1 VGERERTARRGLSVH
16 DARLPRAVEFGIIEP
31 PKKGFN
37 MKSLAIKAAA
47 WATISILALSTPSW
61 AATEIRM
68 ALTDPI
74 GSTVYRAMT
83 DVFKRRVEELTKGQI
98 TVTLFPNS
106 QLGTYK
112 EALEQIHGGVL
123 TSLYESI
130 GTIAPWN
137 PIAGIESVPYLY
149 KDERAFFQKW
159 RSPAG
164 HELLDQLAKNSGF
177 RLVGPAFRGFRVM
190 STNQKVEKVE
200 DVAGM
205 KLRVPAIKIYMD
217 TWKAFGANP
226 TPLAFE
232 EVFTAIQQGVV
243 AGQENPVTV
252 IYDNHFDEVCKY
264 LILTNHAAETVG
276 AIFNESWWQKLPPEN
291 RHAIETAATET
302 SDWLRDFTR
311 QNESRQIDQLRAKGM
326 TLIKPDI
333 SGFVARGK
341 TVSLDPELA
350 EWVKRLDA
358 VEP

>member
-1 VGERERTARRGLSVH
+1 M
-16 DARLPRAVEFGIIEP
+16 
-31 PKKGFN
+31 N
-37 MKSLAIKAAA
+37 SLAIKTAVC
-47 WATISILALSTPSW
+47 ATVGALAFAPACQ

-68 ALTDPI
+68 ALTDPV

-83 DVFKRRVEELTKGQI
+83 EVFKKRVEEITKGQV

-112 EALEQIHGGVL
+112 EALEQIHAGAL

-130 GTIAPWN
+130 GTIGPWD

-149 KDERAFFQKW
+149 VDEAAFFRKW
-159 RSPAG
+159 RSPAAQ
-164 HELLDQLAKNSGF
+164 ELLDQLAKGAGF

-217 TWKAFGANP
+217 TWRAFGANP
-226 TPLAFE
+226 TPIAFE

-243 AGQENPVTV
+243 AGQENPVTG
-252 IYDNHFDEVCKY
+252 IYDNHFYEVCKY

-276 AIFNESWWQKLPPEN
+276 AIFNENWWQKLPSEN
-291 RHAIETAATET
+291 RQAIETAAAET

-311 QNESRQIDQLRAKGM
+311 QNEARQIDELHAKGM
-326 TLIKPDI
+326 TVIKPDI

-341 TVSLDPELA
+341 NVSLDPKLA

-358 VEP
+358 AER